1 VSASLAI
8 FFEVIPFPNVAIQKR
23 KQIMNTRFSLACA
36 MTLALIGLAPAAYA
50 QATNANVLFSDF
62 DDSFT
67 GNPTYRIPEYF
78 DVSKSALA
86 ANDPN
91 TINIGLDPYY
101 GFAVGSISS
110 GCCSVTQLPSL
121 AFDTVSFRVTA
132 PEGSFLTAVALN
144 VAASLTSNRFG
155 SSRFAGTGAV
165 DGKTLTINNGVPA
178 VFDLS
183 GQQKTS
189 AIVTLS
195 IVLTS
200 TGNNAGRITVASA
213 TAAFMQ

>member
-1 VSASLAI
+1 MA
-8 FFEVIPFPNVAIQKR
+8 
-23 KQIMNTRFSLACA
+23 TRFLLASA
-36 MTLALIGLAPAAYA
+36 LALALSGLAPAAHA
-50 QATNANVLFSDF
+50 QATSTNVVFSDF

-78 DVSKSALA
+78 DVSKSTLSPS
-86 ANDPN
+86 DPN

-101 GFAVGSISS
+101 GFAVGSIAS

-132 PEGSFLTAVALN
+132 PEGSFLIAVALN
-144 VAASLTSNRFG
+144 VSASLTSNRFG
-155 SSRFAGTGAV
+155 SSRFAGSATV
-165 DGKTLTINNGVPA
+165 DGKSSAINSGVPA

-189 AIVTLS
+189 VIVTLS
-195 IVLTS
+195 ATLTN
-200 TGNNAGRITVASA
+200 TGNQAGRITVASA
-213 TAAFMQ
+213 TAAFGQ